1 MCWYGATTRNQRGER
16 SILTAIAMIEIF
28 LQSAALLATTLILGA
43 GIMYLLIKLD
53 DRRRR

>member
-1 MCWYGATTRNQRGER
+1 
-16 SILTAIAMIEIF
+16 MIEIF

-53 DRRRR
+53 DRRRK